1 MIERLVDI
9 LADVSIPGKYLVEAF
24 PAMEHLPSWL
34 PGTGFKRL
42 AETVKSE
49 AESILARLHATSISA
64 SAASKVS
71 SYQLPLIVRPVKSIF
86 S

>member
-9 LADVSIPGKYLVEAF
+9 LSDVSIPGKYLVEAF

-49 AESILARLHATSISA
+49 AESILARLHAMSI